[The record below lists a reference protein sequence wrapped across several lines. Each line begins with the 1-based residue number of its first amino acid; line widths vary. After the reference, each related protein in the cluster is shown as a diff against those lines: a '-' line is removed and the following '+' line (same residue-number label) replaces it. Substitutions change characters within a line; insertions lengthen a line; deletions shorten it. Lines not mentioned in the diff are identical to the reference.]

1 MECLH
6 HSTWTCMVGNIGGV
20 VILTIS
26 KKVFFLFCLV
36 LCAVAFCAGFCVH
49 KLLPEETHTVDAD
62 AEDVSSMDAEHDR
75 RIAEAESNA
84 GICEINE
91 EFAQRYAVM
100 ISDDYERILSIAD
113 NALKPA
119 LTEERSAW
127 EKYARSYMDSQLAY
141 YEQFYTGGSIVPVV
155 CSKAEYDLY
164 RQKALSLR
172 EMYDDLARMIP
183 FLDAADCGLE

>member
-1 MECLH
+1 
-6 HSTWTCMVGNIGGV
+6 MVGNIGGV

-49 KLLPEETHTVDAD
+49 KLLPEETHAADVD

-84 GICEINE
+84 EICEINE

-141 YEQFYTGGSIVPVV
+141 YEQFYMGGSIVPVV

-164 RQKALSLR
+164 RQKVLSLR